1 MDKNALKEK
10 RRETVISLLKGMRI
24 RKSTEEGFDKEDVYT
39 CIQQL
44 CDLYET
50 HIEELE
56 KHYEV
61 ELTELTE
68 RCSKYD
74 EKSLQYA
81 DIMMSAQKYH
91 DDMVKQTNDEVYELM
106 SNAQK
111 QYEEKQ
117 LKIEDLRIAF
127 ESEKEV
133 LGEELDAARNMAE
146 AKRDAMRAEVEA
158 EKEKL
163 DAIKLRYRQQI
174 DAMEEE
180 FQEIR
185 TNILRT
191 ATSLNGLKSQVSIAD
206 EGQWTVTEGSEV
218 VEFPTPDAGIEEIL
232 DFPTEQEEA
241 IPADVIE
248 VEPSTEAPFEEP
260 VTESSEEEKP
270 VAETVPEQPAEALFA
285 TDELFAE
292 KFFKSEIM
300 DNIGTPAD
308 ELSTDIDAE
317 LIDKDDSE
325 LVPQEPIKADA
336 DIEELLEEISFED
349 IFTDLPD
356 ADKLDAAEPVEE
368 ISLEGIEEIN
378 PEELEEI
385 VTDSAAEPEA
395 AVVEEISLDDLEEIE
410 KEVDQEA
417 TAQLAAEVAAV
428 VAEEIDATADAVEES
443 KESAA
448 LADEISFEGLEAL
461 FKDE

>member
-1 MDKNALKEK
+1 M
-10 RRETVISLLKGMRI
+10 
-24 RKSTEEGFDKEDVYT
+24 
-39 CIQQL
+39 
-44 CDLYET
+44 
-50 HIEELE
+50 
-56 KHYEV
+56 
-61 ELTELTE
+61 
-68 RCSKYD
+68 
-74 EKSLQYA
+74 
-81 DIMMSAQKYH
+81 
-91 DDMVKQTNDEVYELM
+91 
-106 SNAQK
+106 
-111 QYEEKQ
+111 
-117 LKIEDLRIAF
+117 
-127 ESEKEV
+127 

>member
-1 MDKNALKEK
+1 
-10 RRETVISLLKGMRI
+10 MRI
-24 RKSTEEGFDKEDVYT
+24 RKNTEEGFDKEDVYT

-68 RCSKYD
+68 RCTKYD

-111 QYEEKQ
+111 QYKEKQ
-117 LKIEDLRIAF
+117 LKIEDLRVAF
-127 ESEKEV
+127 ESEKKV
-133 LGEELDAARNMAE
+133 LGEELDAARNMAD

-191 ATSLNGLKSQVSIAD
+191 ATSLNGLKSQVSISE

-218 VEFPTPDAGIEEIL
+218 VEFPTPDTGIEEIL
-232 DFPTEQEEA
+232 DVPAEQEEA
-241 IPADVIE
+241 IPADVIQVETEIE
-248 VEPSTEAPFEEP
+248 VPVEEP
-260 VTESSEEEKP
+260 VAEVPVEELVAEAPDEEEP
-270 VAETVPEQPAEALFA
+270 VAETVSEQPTERLFA
-285 TDELFAE
+285 TDEIFAE

-300 DNIGTPAD
+300 DNIGTLAD
-308 ELSTDIDAE
+308 ELSADIDLE
-317 LIDKDDSE
+317 LIDKDTSE
-325 LVPQEPIKADA
+325 LAPQETTKADA
-336 DIEELLEEISFED
+336 DIEELLEEVSFED
-349 IFTDLPD
+349 IFADLPD
-356 ADKLDAAEPVEE
+356 ADKAEVVEPVEE

-378 PEELEEI
+378 PQEFEEI
-385 VTDSAAEPEA
+385 ITDSVAEVAEPEA

-410 KEVDQEA
+410 KEVEQEA

-428 VAEEIDATADAVEES
+428 VAEETDAKEIDATADEVEES
-443 KESAA
+443 TKSAIP
-448 LADEISFEGLEAL
+448 ADEISFEGLEAL